1 MPSRYHY
8 YPLNENII
16 ELSYT
21 YGKYFMDEGDT
32 ELAQYF
38 FEIAY
43 EVTEDGEVKGVLDG
57 LK

>member
-1 MPSRYHY
+1 
-8 YPLNENII
+8 
-16 ELSYT
+16 
-21 YGKYFMDEGDT
+21 MDEGDT